1 MTSSSSTKPTNH
13 LIHESS
19 PYLLQHAHNPVE
31 WYPWSE
37 QALEKAK
44 KEDKPIIVSIGYSAC
59 HWCHVM
65 ERESFENEEVAQ
77 LMNEHFI
84 NIKVDREERP
94 DVDQIYMEAVQTMG
108 LQGGWPLNVFLTP
121 DQKPFYGGTYFP
133 QQNWTQILRNVA
145 LAYEK
150 QREQVVESADK
161 FAESLQ
167 TSEMLRYG
175 IHPTSARI
183 ETTEAKASLQEI
195 FTQLAERFDTE
206 EGGMNKSP
214 KFPMPSQWLF
224 LLRYYFLTEQ
234 KEALDQT
241 LLTLNKM
248 AEGGIYDQ
256 IGGGFARYSVDGQ
269 WFAPHFEKM
278 LYDNGQLLSLY
289 AEAFTLTK
297 HDLYRQVLNDTVRF
311 VERELTSPT
320 GGFYSALDADS
331 EGEEGKYYVW
341 TYDELKEVL
350 GDTTEIVT
358 DYFNA
363 TQQGN
368 WEAGNNILHRSLSE
382 NEFARKYELDLP
394 DFSALMAKAKQDLL
408 EKRSKRERPGLDN
421 KIIAGWNGMMLR
433 GLIDAYSALG
443 ESAFL
448 NLARKNAEFLDQK
461 MIRVTDAEASLLH
474 TYKEGEN
481 VLEGFLDDYAFVID
495 GFLALYQVTFEE
507 HWLQRANQLAQYAIR
522 NFYDTNEQFF
532 FYTAASSELIARKKE
547 LFDNVIPASNS
558 VMARNLHKVGILLD
572 DAQYQEMTEMMLS
585 RMIKTVKSYPAD
597 TTNWGILYTEMAT
610 PLAEVAIVGPD
621 CQEVALE
628 LIQHYHPNKVL
639 VGTPSKSD
647 LPLLKERHT
656 EDEQTTLYVCYDK
669 TCQLPVQAVS
679 EALEQL
685 QRNME

>member
-77 LMNEHFI
+77 LMNEHFV

-175 IHPTSARI
+175 IHPVSARI

-278 LYDNGQLLSLY
+278 LYDQARLVMAY
-289 AEAFTLTK
+289 
-297 HDLYRQVLNDTVRF
+297 
-311 VERELTSPT
+311 
-320 GGFYSALDADS
+320 
-331 EGEEGKYYVW
+331 
-341 TYDELKEVL
+341 
-350 GDTTEIVT
+350 TET
-358 DYFNA
+358 
-363 TQQGN
+363 
-368 WEAGNNILHRSLSE
+368 
-382 NEFARKYELDLP
+382 
-394 DFSALMAKAKQDLL
+394 
-408 EKRSKRERPGLDN
+408 
-421 KIIAGWNGMMLR
+421 
-433 GLIDAYSALG
+433 
-443 ESAFL
+443 
-448 NLARKNAEFLDQK
+448 
-461 MIRVTDAEASLLH
+461 
-474 TYKEGEN
+474 
-481 VLEGFLDDYAFVID
+481 
-495 GFLALYQVTFEE
+495 YQVTGKKVYK
-507 HWLQRANQLAQYAIR
+507 N
-522 NFYDTNEQFF
+522 
-532 FYTAASSELIARKKE
+532 TARE
-547 LFDNVIPASNS
+547 
-558 VMARNLHKVGILLD
+558 
-572 DAQYQEMTEMMLS
+572 
-585 RMIKTVKSYPAD
+585 
-597 TTNWGILYTEMAT
+597 
-610 PLAEVAIVGPD
+610 
-621 CQEVALE
+621 
-628 LIQHYHPNKVL
+628 
-639 VGTPSKSD
+639 
-647 LPLLKERHT
+647 
-656 EDEQTTLYVCYDK
+656 TL
-669 TCQLPVQAVS
+669 
-679 EALEQL
+679 
-685 QRNME
+685 N